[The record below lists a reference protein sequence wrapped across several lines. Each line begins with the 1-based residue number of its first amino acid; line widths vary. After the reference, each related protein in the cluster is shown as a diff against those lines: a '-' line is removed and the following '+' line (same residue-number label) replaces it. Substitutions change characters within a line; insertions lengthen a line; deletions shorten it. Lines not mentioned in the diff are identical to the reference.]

1 MMLRLYKNERGFT
14 LIELL
19 VVLAIIAILAAVAIP
34 ALMSYTQRA
43 RETRVLGELASF
55 KTVVEAWAVDEGK
68 GYYPNDD
75 DSNNDKVDKDIVG
88 VMEKA
93 EIEWP
98 PEDPWGKDYT
108 YEVTDDNRD
117 FIIYTINEPD
127 DLVLYVTNKADPT
140 KGEGADDWEGLAPGP
155 DPDDEGGDEEE
166 QNGEQG

>member
-34 ALMSYTQRA
+34 ALMNYTQRA

-68 GYYPNDD
+68 GYYPDEGEASTGDD
-75 DSNNDKVDKDIVG
+75 PVDPESKTVGDVMKD
-88 VMEKA
+88 A
-93 EIEWP
+93 SIEWP
-98 PEDPWGKDYT
+98 PEDPWGEE
-108 YEVTDDNRD
+108 YEYKVDDDNRN

-127 DLVLYVTNKADPT
+127 GEILYVTNT
-140 KGEGADDWEGLAPGP
+140 T
-155 DPDDEGGDEEE
+155 DPDKAKSVGGWISEENGEENGEEDEED
-166 QNGEQG
+166 

>member
-34 ALMSYTQRA
+34 ALMNYTQRA

-68 GYYPNDD
+68 GYYPDEGEASD
-75 DSNNDKVDKDIVG
+75 PVDPEDKTVG
-88 VMEKA
+88 DVMA
-93 EIEWP
+93 EASIEWP
-98 PEDPWGKDYT
+98 PEDPWGEE
-108 YEVTDDNRD
+108 YEYKVDDDNRN

-127 DLVLYVTNKADPT
+127 DLILYVTNKTDPAKSDSET
-140 KGEGADDWEGLAPGP
+140 KAGEWDNLVTK
-155 DPDDEGGDEEE
+155 
-166 QNGEQG
+166 N

>member
-1 MMLRLYKNERGFT
+1 MLKLYKNERGFT

-34 ALMSYTQRA
+34 ALMNYTQRA

-68 GYYPNDD
+68 GYYPDAANGGEYEEIG
-75 DSNNDKVDKDIVG
+75 N
-88 VMEKA
+88 VMDEA
-93 EIEWP
+93 SIEWP

-127 DLVLYVTNKADPT
+127 GEILYVTNKTDPAKT
-140 KGEGADDWEGLAPGP
+140 EEKSFPGDFDWTFDDLDIEG
-155 DPDDEGGDEEE
+155 
-166 QNGEQG
+166 